1 MELIQHI
8 LKYTTIWDT
17 LRIRRTCKQLQEY
30 ASKDFA
36 KKKWARDKEIVETK
50 LLKNKVEIMWA
61 IILAR
66 LKLNMS
72 TQRVELHGDKRR
84 LLTKLKENEKLEEEA
99 WRMRAEFQQHRL
111 PRFGMKKA
119 LMQEVKGIRG
129 DNLWSIDV
137 EGSQEGILII
147 PRELGMDGWCGHHH
161 KLSSCLVVELVLH
174 NWESGVDHT
183 VSNIDETDPLRSIR
197 MVPIFGRRH
206 QLVSLLQD
214 IGLYTTLRQSER
226 DEQGG
231 LWIPNRMCRVDG
243 ERM

>member
-17 LRIRRTCKQLQEY
+17 LRIRRTCKQLQEF

-72 TQRVELHGDKRR
+72 TQRVELHGDKKR

-99 WRMRAEFQQHRL
+99 WRMRAVFQQHRL
-111 PRFGMKKA
+111 PRF
-119 LMQEVKGIRG
+119 
-129 DNLWSIDV
+129 
-137 EGSQEGILII
+137 
-147 PRELGMDGWCGHHH
+147 
-161 KLSSCLVVELVLH
+161 
-174 NWESGVDHT
+174 
-183 VSNIDETDPLRSIR
+183 
-197 MVPIFGRRH
+197 
-206 QLVSLLQD
+206 
-214 IGLYTTLRQSER
+214 
-226 DEQGG
+226 
-231 LWIPNRMCRVDG
+231 
-243 ERM
+243 